1 LNYIRK
7 FIILHLLN
15 KKEKVIKLIKVL
27 IQDNESVDKALKRFK
42 KKYEKSG
49 ILKEFRR
56 RQYFVKPS
64 VEKKMLKERAVR
76 KNKRIMDE
84 ENN

>member
-1 LNYIRK
+1 M
-7 FIILHLLN
+7 F
-15 KKEKVIKLIKVL
+15 KVI
-27 IQDNESVDKALKRFK
+27 IQEGESIDKALKRFK

-56 RQYFVKPS
+56 RMFFTKPS
-64 VEKKMLKERAVR
+64 VEKKMDLERAIR
-76 KNKRIMDE
+76 KTKRIIAE

>member
-1 LNYIRK
+1 M
-7 FIILHLLN
+7 
-15 KKEKVIKLIKVL
+15 IKVV
-27 IQDNESVDKALKRFK
+27 IQNGESVDKALKRFK

-49 ILKEFRR
+49 VLKEFRR

-64 VEKKMLKERAVR
+64 VERKMLKERAVR

-84 ENN
+84 ENT

>member
-1 LNYIRK
+1 M
-7 FIILHLLN
+7 
-15 KKEKVIKLIKVL
+15 IKVV
-27 IQDNESVDKALKRFK
+27 IQDGESVDKALKRFK

-49 ILKEFRR
+49 VLKEFRR

-84 ENN
+84 ENT

>member
-1 LNYIRK
+1 M
-7 FIILHLLN
+7 F
-15 KKEKVIKLIKVL
+15 KVI
-27 IQDNESVDKALKRFK
+27 IQDGESIDKALKRFK

-56 RQYFVKPS
+56 RMFFTKPS
-64 VEKKMLKERAVR
+64 IEKKMDLERAIR
-76 KNKRIMDE
+76 KTKRIIAE

>member
-1 LNYIRK
+1 
-7 FIILHLLN
+7 
-15 KKEKVIKLIKVL
+15 LIKVV
-27 IQDNESVDKALKRFK
+27 IQDGESVDKALKRFK

-49 ILKEFRR
+49 VLKEFRR

-76 KNKRIMDE
+76 KNKRLMDE
-84 ENN
+84 ENT

>member
-1 LNYIRK
+1 M
-7 FIILHLLN
+7 
-15 KKEKVIKLIKVL
+15 IKVL

-64 VEKKMLKERAVR
+64 VEKKMLKERAIR

>member
-1 LNYIRK
+1 M
-7 FIILHLLN
+7 
-15 KKEKVIKLIKVL
+15 IKVL
-27 IQDNESVDKALKRFK
+27 IQDRESVDKALKRFK

-64 VEKKMLKERAVR
+64 VEKKMLKERAIR
-76 KNKRIMDE
+76 KNKRIMEE

>member
-1 LNYIRK
+1 
-7 FIILHLLN
+7 
-15 KKEKVIKLIKVL
+15 LIKVL
-27 IQDNESVDKALKRFK
+27 IQDRESVDKALKRFK

-64 VEKKMLKERAVR
+64 VEKKMLKERAIR
-76 KNKRIMDE
+76 KNKRIMEE

>member
-1 LNYIRK
+1 M
-7 FIILHLLN
+7 F
-15 KKEKVIKLIKVL
+15 KVV
-27 IQDNESVDKALKRFK
+27 IQEGESIDKALKRFK

-56 RQYFVKPS
+56 RMFFTKPS
-64 VEKKMLKERAVR
+64 IEKKMDLERAIR
-76 KNKRIMDE
+76 KNKRIIAE

>member
-1 LNYIRK
+1 M
-7 FIILHLLN
+7 
-15 KKEKVIKLIKVL
+15 IKVL
-27 IQDNESVDKALKRFK
+27 IQDRESVDKALKRFK

-64 VEKKMLKERAVR
+64 VEKKMLKERAIR

-84 ENN
+84 ENT